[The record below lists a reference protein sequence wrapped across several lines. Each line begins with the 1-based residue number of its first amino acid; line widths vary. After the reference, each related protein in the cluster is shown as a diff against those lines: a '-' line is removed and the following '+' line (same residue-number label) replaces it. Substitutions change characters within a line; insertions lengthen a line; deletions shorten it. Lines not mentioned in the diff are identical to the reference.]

1 MATAIISD
9 KFRIFNATQFLESL
23 NEGTGNESVLVPE
36 RTNMF
41 FFVGRPWVWNAT
53 VEIFNVSGGAFT
65 PGNQVYVGANFGAA
79 TFVGTIEEVTER
91 SLILSNIG
99 PNSLSTPLVDSGDG
113 VLKEYDG
120 ADTGVTA
127 LAGEY
132 NYGNESVPQQAVDHQ
147 TYRYQIDDD
156 MIAAKRITKTN
167 TPGQAGFARNVVA
180 RYNWVTGRT
189 WDMYRPDY
197 AATPNTGGNPDQ
209 GFLGRSPAVAGSTDL
224 SDAEFYVMTNN
235 YEVFK
240 CIYNSEDTL
249 TGIATSTVEPNA
261 SLIDANGIHDTG
273 DGYLWKYM
281 YTIGTTDV
289 LRFLS
294 TDFLPIPLAGETTRN
309 QTEGLAVDG
318 GVYVVSSTTPGASV
332 IIPGLNGTFYAP
344 VNGDGQLSGAIAVVE
359 IQVTGGTVTSYS
371 MIDGNALVGNGYTYG
386 SISLTNGTGTGVTAR
401 GIFDDATLNTPT
413 AAVTGPATGG
423 LEPIMSPPGGHG
435 ANMEYELNS
444 KRVMT
449 NIRLT
454 YAEGD
459 GDFPV
464 DNDFRRIGLLQ
475 DPVDTATTQRALLD
489 TYSTLKALKITGA
502 SDNFQV
508 DNDFEQVQAGGTAK
522 GRVVS
527 WVLDDGQTVA
537 PYDGTLK
544 YFQSPDL
551 HTDSGIV
558 YEFEQPT
565 NVSQTV
571 GGITTT
577 ASVDTFTGT
586 SQGASFSN
594 GLAERELV
602 ENSGEVIYVENRR
615 LITRAADQ
623 IEDIKLVI
631 EF

>member
-23 NEGTGNESVLVPE
+23 NEGTGAEPVAD

-53 VEIFNVSGGAFT
+53 VEVFNVSGGSFT
-65 PGNQVYVGANFGAA
+65 AGNQVYVGSNFGAA
-79 TFVGTIEEVTER
+79 TFTATIEEVTER
-91 SLILSNIG
+91 SLILSTVG
-99 PNSLSTPLVDSGDG
+99 PNSLSTPLVNSGDG
-113 VLKEYDG
+113 VLKEYNG
-120 ADTGVTA
+120 ADTGVSA

-132 NYGNESVPQQAVDHQ
+132 NYGNESVPQQALDHQ
-147 TYRYQIDDD
+147 IYRYQIDDD
-156 MIAAKRITKTN
+156 MIAAKRITKTSG
-167 TPGQAGFARNVVA
+167 TPGFARNVVA
-180 RYNWVTGRT
+180 RYNWITGRT

-209 GFLGRSPAVAGSTDL
+209 GFTGRSPAVAGSTDL
-224 SDAEFYVMTNN
+224 SDAEFYVMNSN

-240 CIYNSEDTL
+240 CVYNSEDTV
-249 TGIATSTVEPNA
+249 TGVATSTAEPSQTA
-261 SLIDANGIHDTG
+261 VDGNGIHDTG

-294 TDFLPIPLAGETTRN
+294 TDFLPVNLPGEASRSS
-309 QTEGLAVDG
+309 TEGLAVDG
-318 GVYVVSSTTPGASV
+318 SIYVATSTTPGAAV
-332 IIPGLNGTFYAP
+332 TVPGVADGTYYAA
-344 VNGDGQLSGAIAVVE
+344 VNGDGQIN
-359 IQVTGGTVTSYS
+359 GTVAALELTVVSNAVTAYS
-371 MIDGNALVGNGYTYG
+371 MLNGAVGAGYTYG
-386 SISLTNGTGTGVTAR
+386 SISLTSGTGTGSTAR
-401 GIFDDATLNTPT
+401 GLFTDAALTVS
-413 AAVTGPATGG
+413 ASVTGAGLGG
-423 LEPIMSPPGGHG
+423 FEPVISPPGGHG
-435 ANMEYELNS
+435 SNMEYELNS

-475 DPVDTATTQRALLD
+475 DPVDTATTQRAVLD
-489 TYSTLKALKITGA
+489 TYSTLKAIKVNAAT
-502 SDNFQV
+502 DNFQV
-508 DNDFEQVQAGGTAK
+508 DNDFEQITSSGDTAK

-527 WVLDDGQTVA
+527 WVLDDGQTIA
-537 PYDGTLK
+537 PYEGTLK

-551 HTDSGIV
+551 HTDNGVV
-558 YEFEQPT
+558 YDFENAT
-565 NVSQTV
+565 GLSQTV

-577 ASVDTFTGT
+577 ASVNGAFTGT
-586 SQGASFSN
+586 AQGSSFTA
-594 GLAERELV
+594 GLAEREIV